1 VPVGGRS
8 PRRGCRSSGLAPAV
22 VAVGVA
28 AGEIP
33 ADGELDR
40 RLVVPKPHSLSLA
53 QRHVRFLDRS
63 PISVQG
69 HRHPGDTLS
78 AAAAARAA
86 GIGTVRAGLLPDDK
100 AILIERL
107 RRDRGPVA
115 MVGDGINDA
124 PALAGADIGIA
135 VATGTGAAMAAADI
149 TLVHGGVG
157 AVADAVLLARATR
170 KIIRQNL
177 TWAFGHN
184 LILCRWPP
192 PACCRPC
199 SPPPR

>member
-1 VPVGGRS
+1 
-8 PRRGCRSSGLAPAV
+8 
-22 VAVGVA
+22 
-28 AGEIP
+28 
-33 ADGELDR
+33 
-40 RLVVPKPHSLSLA
+40 LVIPKPHSLSLA
-53 QRHVRFLDRS
+53 QRHERFLYRS

-69 HRHPGDTLS
+69 ASPSRRHAAGSRRRARRWHRH
-78 AAAAARAA
+78 
-86 GIGTVRAGLLPDDK
+86 VRAGLLPDDK

-107 RRDRGPVA
+107 QRDRGPVA

-124 PALAGADIGIA
+124 PALAGCDIGIA
-135 VATGTGAAMAAADI
+135 VTTGTGAAMAAAGI

-177 TWAFGHN
+177 TWAFGYN

-199 SPPPR
+199 SPPR